1 MRTKEELAGVTALG
15 SGHTEYKSTYDP
27 SVLEALSS
35 AISRITNWWKANP

>member
-27 SVLEALSS
+27 SVLEAFPNKHEEAPYLVKL
-35 AISRITNWWKANP
+35 N

>member
-27 SVLEALSS
+27 SGPGSF
-35 AISRITNWWKANP
+35 PQ